1 MKTESALPIP
11 ASSYKNRVNILL
23 IKGVIYLT
31 SEKFSIFVTV
41 FATLIC
47 WVGVFIDNYRL
58 IGSGAILFLL
68 GFAPQTM
75 RGPAPIQSR
84 LKRLVNF
91 TILTTLITS
100 NMHHELN
107 LSAEAIRAITALQHK
122 NGTFRYYKHTIN
134 RLKILI
140 LHQSDEIGMSDAEA

>member
-11 ASSYKNRVNILL
+11 ASSYKSRVNTLL

-58 IGSGAILFLL
+58 IGSSAILFLL
-68 GFAPQTM
+68 GFAPQAM
-75 RGPAPIQSR
+75 RGTLRDMRQFNLG
-84 LKRLVNF
+84 LK
-91 TILTTLITS
+91 
-100 NMHHELN
+100 
-107 LSAEAIRAITALQHK
+107 
-122 NGTFRYYKHTIN
+122 
-134 RLKILI
+134 
-140 LHQSDEIGMSDAEA
+140 DW

>member
-1 MKTESALPIP
+1 MKTESALPIR

-23 IKGVIYLT
+23 TKGVICLT

-68 GFAPQTM
+68 GFAPQAM
-75 RGPAPIQSR
+75 RRTLRDMRQFNLG
-84 LKRLVNF
+84 LK
-91 TILTTLITS
+91 
-100 NMHHELN
+100 
-107 LSAEAIRAITALQHK
+107 
-122 NGTFRYYKHTIN
+122 
-134 RLKILI
+134 
-140 LHQSDEIGMSDAEA
+140 DW